1 MKALLALIAALWTT
15 PVMTPPAVLHR
26 AENESA
32 SRLLATA
39 ERFGLDFGR
48 FRRRPI
54 PQELLDKHANTI
66 RTLRAQIISNEPPV
80 WAIDSE
86 DILEPAMPPFRTV
99 FRLYN
104 VLTADAFSQRAKSN
118 EVAAWADLHA
128 MWILSRS
135 LYDRPEWISVA
146 TANIGKR
153 MIASVATQIGA
164 PEPAWWSDFKSFD
177 SHAAT
182 QRSIDYEAWLIH
194 TRADRYPLGEPDGTF
209 IGDSFRTLAAP
220 VARPIRLLQA
230 KMEIEAMR
238 KQASQ

>member
-15 PVMTPPAVLHR
+15 SVVTPPAVQHR
-26 AENESA
+26 SENESA

-39 ERFGLDFGR
+39 ERFGPDLGK

-80 WAIDSE
+80 WAMDAN
-86 DILEPAMPPFRTV
+86 DILDPVMPPLRII

-104 VLTADAFSQRAKSN
+104 VLAADAFAQQSKT
-118 EVAAWADLHA
+118 AAWADLHA

-135 LYDRPEWISVA
+135 LYDRPEWISIS
-146 TANIGKR
+146 TANIGRR
-153 MIASVATQIGA
+153 MIASVAGQLGE
-164 PEPAWWSDFKSFD
+164 PPAWFAEVKSFD
-177 SHAAT
+177 THAPM

-194 TRADRYPLGEPDGTF
+194 SRADRYPLGEPDGTF

-220 VARPIRLLQA
+220 VARPIRLMQA
-230 KMEIEAMR
+230 KMEIDAMR
-238 KQASQ
+238 KQAAAH

>member
-1 MKALLALIAALWTT
+1 MRAFLALIAALWTT
-15 PVMTPPAVLHR
+15 SVVTPPAVQHR
-26 AENESA
+26 SENESA

-39 ERFGLDFGR
+39 ERFGPDFGK

-66 RTLRAQIISNEPPV
+66 RTLRAQIISNPPPV
-80 WAIDSE
+80 WAIDSD
-86 DILEPAMPPFRTV
+86 DILEPTMPPFRTV

-104 VLTADAFSQRAKSN
+104 VLTADAFSQHAKSN
-118 EVAAWADLHA
+118 DVAAWADLHA

-146 TANIGKR
+146 TANIGRR
-153 MIASVATQIGA
+153 MIASVASQIGV
-164 PEPAWWSDFKSFD
+164 PPAWFTEFKSFD
-177 SHAAT
+177 ARGAM
-182 QRSIDYEAWLIH
+182 QQSIDYEAWLIH

-230 KMEIEAMR
+230 QMEIDAMR
-238 KQASQ
+238 RQASK